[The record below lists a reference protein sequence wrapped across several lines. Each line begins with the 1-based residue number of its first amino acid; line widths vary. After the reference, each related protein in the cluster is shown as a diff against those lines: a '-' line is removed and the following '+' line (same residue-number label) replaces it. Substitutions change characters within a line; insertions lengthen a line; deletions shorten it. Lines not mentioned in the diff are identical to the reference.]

1 MKMQGSEKGNQKAVA
16 KDYIL
21 DIWQIIWLDFRIMTK
36 YIASEGCREGYIYE
50 LGTFHKGKKTRDLV
64 MHENFLKGI
73 ENQQEPKK

>member
-1 MKMQGSEKGNQKAVA
+1 
-16 KDYIL
+16 
-21 DIWQIIWLDFRIMTK
+21 MTN

-73 ENQQEPKK
+73 ERINKNRKNKIKPRN